1 MLIVYLYANWVVFIM
16 CIYADNGMFV
26 KYYVFLDRYINIVCS
41 GFFFFFERY
50 MIFIRNSWNLLSY
63 YISNA
68 IDIFLFKF
76 VFYIISYIKLLLLQR
91 VGGIN

>member
-41 GFFFFFERY
+41 GFFFFLKDIWSLLETLETYFPI
-50 MIFIRNSWNLLSY
+50 IFPTLLIYFYSNSCS
-63 YISNA
+63 I
-68 IDIFLFKF
+68 
-76 VFYIISYIKLLLLQR
+76 
-91 VGGIN
+91 